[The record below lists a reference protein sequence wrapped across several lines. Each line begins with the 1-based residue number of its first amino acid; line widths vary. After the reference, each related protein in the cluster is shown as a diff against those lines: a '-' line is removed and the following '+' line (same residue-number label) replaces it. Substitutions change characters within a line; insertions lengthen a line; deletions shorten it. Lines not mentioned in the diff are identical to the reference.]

1 MSDVIEGKDQ
11 GHSDQERPT
20 RVLLVDDH
28 RSFTDALTVVL
39 NQASDLRV
47 VGTATSARE
56 AVALVSRVQPDV
68 ILMDYHLPDQNGA
81 EATARIKQIS
91 PTTKVVMLTASHEDE
106 VLLSSIE
113 AGASGYLNKE
123 QAVEEVAET
132 VRKAQAGDILVPRS
146 TLLRLLSKI
155 NDSSRSARPSESLA
169 SRLTPREYTVLQQIA
184 TGGDDGA
191 ISARLGISPLTFRT
205 HVRNIMGKLG
215 VHSRLEAVTLALR
228 SGLIKL

>member
-1 MSDVIEGKDQ
+1 MSDGVDGMDPAV
-11 GHSDQERPT
+11 SSVERPT
-20 RVLLVDDH
+20 RVALVDDH

-39 NQASDLRV
+39 NMTGDLQV
-47 VGTATSARE
+47 VGTATTAHE
-56 AVALVSRVQPDV
+56 AVALVHRSYPDV

-91 PTTKVVMLTASHEDE
+91 PTTKVVMLTASQEDE
-106 VLLSSIE
+106 VLLTSIE

-123 QAVEEVAET
+123 QAVEDVADT
-132 VRKAQAGDILVPRS
+132 VRKAQAGDILVPRA
-146 TLLRLLSKI
+146 TLLRLLAKI
-155 NDSSRSARPSESLA
+155 NDNSRTARPPDSMA

-184 TGGDDGA
+184 TGGDDGV
-191 ISARLGISPLTFRT
+191 ISVRLGISPLTFRT